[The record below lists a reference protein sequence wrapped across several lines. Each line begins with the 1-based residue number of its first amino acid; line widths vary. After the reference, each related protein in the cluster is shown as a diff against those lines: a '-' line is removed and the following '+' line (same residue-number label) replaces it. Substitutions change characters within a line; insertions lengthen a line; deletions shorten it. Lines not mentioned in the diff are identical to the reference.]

1 MQLAGAESSESEGNS
16 QKGTD
21 MGVIVGIIGVTACV
35 IIGFVGPG
43 GPLPILFQPYELV
56 VIAGSAIF
64 TVILGNP
71 GYVLKQL
78 TPAIVGA
85 IKGSGID
92 KDSYTD
98 LLGLM
103 ASIFDT
109 MRKEGVLGIE
119 EDLSDPHNSA
129 RFQRY
134 PKASHDH
141 HLMETF
147 TGALRLFVDG
157 VVNAFDLERLLDTE
171 IETHHEEA
179 LIVPGVVN
187 KLADSLPALGIVAA
201 VLGIIITMQH
211 LDGPPSEIGHH
222 VAAALVGTMLGI
234 LLSYGYV
241 APLANKID
249 ANVRD
254 VTAIL
259 KTVQAGLV
267 SFAGGSPPQVAL
279 EFARKTIPSDKRPTS
294 EELEQIVKDAKQA
307 K

>member
-1 MQLAGAESSESEGNS
+1 
-16 QKGTD
+16 
-21 MGVIVGIIGVTACV
+21 MGLIIGILGVTGCV
-35 IIGFVGPG
+35 IGGFAMAG
-43 GPLPILFQPYELV
+43 GPIPVLWQPSEVV
-56 VIAGSAIF
+56 VIGGGAVFSIVIANPGNVLKSL
-64 TVILGNP
+64 VPGILGA
-71 GYVLKQL
+71 L
-78 TPAIVGA
+78 
-85 IKGSGID
+85 KGSGID
-92 KDSYTD
+92 KQAYLE

-119 EDLSDPHNSA
+119 QDLANPHDSP
-129 RFQRY
+129 RFNKF
-134 PKASHDH
+134 PKIAHNH
-141 HLMETF
+141 HVMETL

-179 LIVPGVVN
+179 LLGPSAMN
-187 KLADSLPALGIVAA
+187 KLADSFPALGIVAA

-241 APLANKID
+241 APVAQKMD
-249 ANVRD
+249 HVAREQ
-254 VTAIL
+254 TAIL

-267 SFAGGSPPQVAL
+267 SFAGGAPPAVAL
-279 EFARKTIPSDKRPTS
+279 EFARKTIAGAFRPTT
-294 EELEQIVKDAKQA
+294 EELEELVKNSKG